1 VNNGRSDSQGS
12 GRPFSRRGLHVG
24 AVLAGV
30 TLLSSCRA
38 SATTVA
44 ATPTTLPSSA
54 CSGQASPGNID
65 IDVASGGIE
74 RTVLLHLPTGYGD
87 RDPAALVL
95 NLHGSG
101 STAAAQM
108 AFSGMNRVA
117 DADGFVV
124 AYPQGSITSG
134 SGYDWNVPGQPLF
147 GGGSA
152 PAGAPNDIAFLST
165 TISTLEAHLCI
176 DPARIYAT
184 GFSGGA
190 RMVSQ
195 LGCDLSTTIAAIA
208 PVSGLR
214 LPSPC
219 AGTRAVPVVSFH
231 GTADP
236 VDPYNGNG
244 QAYWTYSVPD
254 AAARWAT
261 HDGCAASPEHTE
273 PVTGAA
279 LTEYTACREGA
290 IVDLYTISGEG
301 HEWPGGPTLP
311 AADTAVLGPQS
322 NVLSASATMW
332 RFFTAHPLA

>member
-1 VNNGRSDSQGS
+1 
-12 GRPFSRRGLHVG
+12 
-24 AVLAGV
+24 
-30 TLLSSCRA
+30 
-38 SATTVA
+38 
-44 ATPTTLPSSA
+44 
-54 CSGQASPGNID
+54 
-65 IDVASGGIE
+65 
-74 RTVLLHLPTGYGD
+74 
-87 RDPAALVL
+87 
-95 NLHGSG
+95 
-101 STAAAQM
+101 M
-108 AFSGMNRVA
+108 AFSGMNKVA
-117 DADGFVV
+117 DGDGFVV
-124 AYPQGSITSG
+124 AYPQGAITSG

-147 GGGSA
+147 GGRLA
-152 PAGAPNDIAFLST
+152 PANAPNDVAFLST
-165 TISTLEAHLCI
+165 TIRTLESHLCV

-219 AGTRAVPVVSFH
+219 GATRAVPVVSFH

-261 HDGCAASPEHTE
+261 HDGCAPSPDHSA
-273 PVTGAA
+273 PVAGAA
-279 LTEYTACREGA
+279 LTEYTGCRGGA
-290 IVDLYTISGEG
+290 IVALYTISGAG
-301 HEWPGGPTLP
+301 HEWPGGPALP
-311 AADTAVLGPQS
+311 AVDTAVLGAQS

-332 RFFTAHPLA
+332 RFFMAHPLA